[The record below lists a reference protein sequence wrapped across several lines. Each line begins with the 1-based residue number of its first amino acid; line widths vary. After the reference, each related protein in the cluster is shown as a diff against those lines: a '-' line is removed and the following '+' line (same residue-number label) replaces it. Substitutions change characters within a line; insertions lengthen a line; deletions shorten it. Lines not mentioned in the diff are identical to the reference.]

1 MVAAFPFPPASRE
14 QEHNVMTK
22 KKIGL
27 IGAGLMGHGIGKNIV
42 TKGYELIVLAHRN
55 RAPIDD
61 LLSKGAKE
69 GKTARAVA
77 EASDVVFL
85 CVTGSPQVEDL
96 VFRKDGLL
104 EAMRPGLIIA
114 DCSTAE
120 PTSTLKVAEAVH
132 SKGGHFVDTPL
143 VRTPKEAEEG
153 KLGLMTGGD
162 EKVLKDIRPILDCF
176 ADTIIHA
183 GPVGSGHTLKLI
195 NNFIAIGTAAVVA
208 EGIAAGLMAKVN
220 MNALNDIVMAGGGRS
235 VMFERLIKVPL
246 ANDDSAAKFAIDNA
260 RKDVR
265 YYTNMTETMPLASFV
280 AEAVHQT
287 LVLASAQGYGQKYVP
302 RLINLACE
310 LNGVKL

>member
-1 MVAAFPFPPASRE
+1 MA
-14 QEHNVMTK
+14 K
-22 KKIGL
+22 KKVGL

-42 TKGYELIVLAHRN
+42 TKGYELSVMGHRN
-55 RAPIDD
+55 RTPIDD
-61 LLSKGAKE
+61 LVSKGAKE
-69 GKTARAVA
+69 GKTPKAIA

-104 EAMRPGLIIA
+104 DGIKPGLIIA

-120 PTSTLKVAEAVH
+120 PTSTVKVAEAIQA
-132 SKGGHFVDTPL
+132 KGGYFVDTPM

-162 EKVLKDIRPILDCF
+162 EKVLEDIRPILDCF

-183 GPVGSGHTLKLI
+183 GPVGAGHTLKLI

-208 EGIAAGLMAKVN
+208 EGIAAGLKAKVD
-220 MNALNDIVMAGGGRS
+220 MKALNDIVVAGGAKS
-235 VMFERLIKVPL
+235 VMFERIIKVPL
-246 ANDDSAAKFAIDNA
+246 SDDDSAAKFAIDNA

-265 YYTNMTETMPLASFV
+265 YYTNMTETMPLASPV

-287 LVLASAQGYGQKYVP
+287 LVLAAAQGYGQKYVP
-302 RLINLACE
+302 RLVNLACQ
-310 LNGVKL
+310 LNGIKL

>member
-1 MVAAFPFPPASRE
+1 
-14 QEHNVMTK
+14 MTK
-22 KKIGL
+22 KKVGL

-42 TKGYELIVLAHRN
+42 TKGYELTVLAHRN

-61 LLSKGAKE
+61 LIAKGAKE
-69 GKTARAVA
+69 GKTARAIA

-85 CVTGSPQVEDL
+85 CVTGSPQVEDTI
-96 VFRKDGLL
+96 FRKDGLL
-104 EAMRPGLIIA
+104 EGIRPGMVIA

-120 PTSTLKVAEAVH
+120 PSSTVKVAEAIAA
-132 SKGGHFVDTPL
+132 KGAHFVDTPL

-183 GPVGSGHTLKLI
+183 GPVGAGHTLKLI

-208 EGIAAGLMAKVN
+208 EGISAGLKAKVD
-220 MNALNDIVMAGGGRS
+220 MKALNDIVMAGGARS
-235 VMFERLIKVPL
+235 VMFERIIKVPL
-246 ANDDSAAKFAIDNA
+246 NDDDTAAKFAIDNA
-260 RKDVR
+260 RKDLR
-265 YYTNMTETMPLASFV
+265 YYTNMTETMPLSSYV

-287 LVLASAQGYGQKYVP
+287 LVLAAAQGYGPKYVP
-302 RLINLACE
+302 RLVNLICQ
-310 LNGVKL
+310 LNGIKI

>member
-1 MVAAFPFPPASRE
+1 
-14 QEHNVMTK
+14 MTK
-22 KKIGL
+22 KKVGL

-42 TKGYELIVLAHRN
+42 TKGYELTVLAHRN
-55 RAPIDD
+55 RTPIDD
-61 LLSKGAKE
+61 LISKGAKE
-69 GKTARAVA
+69 GKSPRNIA

-85 CVTGSPQVEDL
+85 CVTGSPQVENL

-104 EAMRPGLIIA
+104 DGMKPGLIIA

-120 PTSTLKVAEAVH
+120 PSSTAKVAEAIQA
-132 SKGGHFVDTPL
+132 KGGHFVDTPL

-183 GPVGSGHTLKLI
+183 GPVGAGHTLKLV
-195 NNFIAIGTAAVVA
+195 NNFIAIGTAAVLA
-208 EGIAAGLMAKVN
+208 EGIAAGLKAKVD
-220 MNALNDIVMAGGGRS
+220 MKALNDIVMAGGAKS
-235 VMFERLIKVPL
+235 VMFERLVKVPL
-246 ANDDSAAKFAIDNA
+246 SNDDSAAKFAIDNA

-265 YYTNMTETMPLASFV
+265 YYTNMTETMPLTSYV

-287 LVLASAQGYGQKYVP
+287 LVLASAQGYGQKFVP
-302 RLINLACE
+302 RLVNLACQ
-310 LNGVKL
+310 LNGIKI

>member
-1 MVAAFPFPPASRE
+1 
-14 QEHNVMTK
+14 MTK
-22 KKIGL
+22 KKVGL

-42 TKGYELIVLAHRN
+42 TKGYALTVLAHRN

-61 LLSKGAKE
+61 LIAKGAKE
-69 GKTARAVA
+69 GKTARAIA

-85 CVTGSPQVEDL
+85 CVTGSPQVEDTI
-96 VFRKDGLL
+96 FRKDGLL
-104 EAMRPGLIIA
+104 EGLRPGMVVA

-120 PTSTLKVAEAVH
+120 PSSTAKVAEAIH
-132 SKGGHFVDTPL
+132 AKGAHFVDTPL

-162 EKVLKDIRPILDCF
+162 EKVLKDIRPLLDCF

-183 GPVGSGHTLKLI
+183 GPVGAGHTLKLL

-208 EGIAAGLMAKVN
+208 EGIAAGLKAKVD
-220 MNALNDIVMAGGGRS
+220 MQALHDIVMAGGAKS

-246 ANDDSAAKFAIDNA
+246 NDDDSAAKFAIDNA
-260 RKDVR
+260 RKDIR
-265 YYTNMTETMPLASFV
+265 YYTNMTETMPMSSFV

-287 LVLASAQGYGQKYVP
+287 LVLAAAQGYGPKYVP
-302 RLINLACE
+302 RLVNLICQ
-310 LNGVKL
+310 LNGIKI

>member
-1 MVAAFPFPPASRE
+1 
-14 QEHNVMTK
+14 MTK
-22 KKIGL
+22 KKVGL

-42 TKGYELIVLAHRN
+42 TKGYELTILAHRN

-61 LLSKGAKE
+61 LIAKGAKE
-69 GKTARAVA
+69 GKTARAIA

-85 CVTGSPQVEDL
+85 CVTGSPQVEDAI
-96 VFRKDGLL
+96 FRKDGLL
-104 EAMRPGLIIA
+104 DGIRPGMVIA

-120 PTSTLKVAEAVH
+120 PSSTVRVAEAIAA
-132 SKGGHFVDTPL
+132 KGAHFVDTPL

-183 GPVGSGHTLKLI
+183 GPVGAGHTLKLI

-208 EGIAAGLMAKVN
+208 EGISAGLKAKVD
-220 MNALNDIVMAGGGRS
+220 MKALNDIVMAGGARS
-235 VMFERLIKVPL
+235 VMFERIIKVPL
-246 ANDDSAAKFAIDNA
+246 NDDDTAAKFAIDNA
-260 RKDVR
+260 RKDLR
-265 YYTNMTETMPLASFV
+265 YYTNMTETMPLSSYV

-287 LVLASAQGYGQKYVP
+287 LVLAAAQGYGPKYVP
-302 RLINLACE
+302 RLVNLICQ
-310 LNGVKL
+310 LNGIKI

>member
-1 MVAAFPFPPASRE
+1 
-14 QEHNVMTK
+14 MTK
-22 KKIGL
+22 KKVGL

-42 TKGYELIVLAHRN
+42 TKGYELTVLAHRN

-61 LLSKGAKE
+61 LIGKGAKE
-69 GKTARAVA
+69 GKSPRAIA
-77 EASDVVFL
+77 EASDVVIL

-104 EAMRPGLIIA
+104 DGMKPGLIIA

-120 PTSTLKVAEAVH
+120 PSSTVKVAEAIQA
-132 SKGGHFVDTPL
+132 KGGHFVDTPL

-162 EKVLKDIRPILDCF
+162 EKVLKDIRPILECF

-183 GPVGSGHTLKLI
+183 GPIGAGHTLKLV

-208 EGIAAGLMAKVN
+208 EGIAAGLKAKVD
-220 MNALNDIVMAGGGRS
+220 MKALNDIVMAGGAKS
-235 VMFERLIKVPL
+235 VMFERLIKVPIS
-246 ANDDSAAKFAIDNA
+246 NDDSMAKFAIDNA

-265 YYTNMTETMPLASFV
+265 YYTNMTETMPLTSYV

-287 LVLASAQGYGQKYVP
+287 LVLASAQGYGEKYVP
-302 RLINLACE
+302 RLVNLACQ
-310 LNGVKL
+310 LNGIKI

>member
-1 MVAAFPFPPASRE
+1 
-14 QEHNVMTK
+14 MTK
-22 KKIGL
+22 KKVGL

-42 TKGYELIVLAHRN
+42 TKGYGLTVLAHRN

-61 LLSKGAKE
+61 LIAKGAKE
-69 GKTARAVA
+69 GKTARAIA

-85 CVTGSPQVEDL
+85 CVTGSPQVEDTI
-96 VFRKDGLL
+96 FRKDGLL
-104 EAMRPGLIIA
+104 EGLRSGMVIA

-120 PTSTLKVAEAVH
+120 PSSTAKVAEAIQA
-132 SKGGHFVDTPL
+132 KGAHFVDTPL

-183 GPVGSGHTLKLI
+183 GPVGAGHTLKLI

-208 EGIAAGLMAKVN
+208 EGIAAGLKAKVD
-220 MNALNDIVMAGGGRS
+220 MKALNDIVMAGGAKS
-235 VMFERLIKVPL
+235 VMFERIIKVPL
-246 ANDDSAAKFAIDNA
+246 SDDDSAAKFAIDNA
-260 RKDVR
+260 RKDIR
-265 YYTNMTETMPLASFV
+265 YYTNMTEMMPLASPV

-287 LVLASAQGYGQKYVP
+287 LVLAAAQGYGPKYVP
-302 RLINLACE
+302 RLVNLVCQ
-310 LNGVKL
+310 LNGIKL

>member
-1 MVAAFPFPPASRE
+1 
-14 QEHNVMTK
+14 MTK
-22 KKIGL
+22 KKVGL

-42 TKGYELIVLAHRN
+42 TKGYGLIVMGHRN

-61 LLSKGAKE
+61 LIGKGAKE
-69 GKTARAVA
+69 AKSARAVA
-77 EASDVVFL
+77 EASDVVLL

-104 EAMRPGLIIA
+104 DGMKPGLVIA

-120 PTSTLKVAEAVH
+120 PASSLKIAEAVH
-132 SKGGHFVDTPL
+132 ARGGHFVDTPL

-162 EKVLKDIRPILDCF
+162 EKVLEDIRPILDCF

-183 GPVGSGHTLKLI
+183 GPVGAGHTLKLI

-208 EGIAAGLMAKVN
+208 EGIAAGLKAKVD
-220 MNALNDIVMAGGGRS
+220 MRALNDIVMAGGARS
-235 VMFERLIKVPL
+235 VMFERIIKVPL
-246 ANDDSAAKFAIDNA
+246 ANDDSAAKFALDNA

-265 YYTNMTETMPLASFV
+265 YYTNMTEKMPLASFV

-287 LVLASAQGYGQKYVP
+287 LVLASAQGYGDKYVP
-302 RLINLACE
+302 RLVDLACQ

>member
-1 MVAAFPFPPASRE
+1 
-14 QEHNVMTK
+14 MTK
-22 KKIGL
+22 KKVGL

-42 TKGYELIVLAHRN
+42 TKGYELTVLAHRN

-61 LLSKGAKE
+61 LIGKGAKE
-69 GKTARAVA
+69 GKTPRAIA

-96 VFRKDGLL
+96 IFRKDGVL
-104 EAMRPGLIIA
+104 EGLKPGLIIA

-120 PTSTLKVAEAVH
+120 PASTVKVADAVKA
-132 SKGGHFVDTPL
+132 KGGHFVDTPL

-162 EKVLKDIRPILDCF
+162 ETVLKDIRPILDCF

-183 GPVGSGHTLKLI
+183 GPVGAGHTLKLI
-195 NNFIAIGTAAVVA
+195 NNFIALGTAAVVA
-208 EGIAAGLMAKVN
+208 EGIAAALKGKVDIK
-220 MNALNDIVMAGGGRS
+220 ALNDIVMAGGAKS
-235 VMFERLIKVPL
+235 VMFERFIRVPL
-246 ANDDSAAKFAIDNA
+246 ANDDSMAKFAIDNA

-265 YYTNMTETMPLASFV
+265 YYTNMTETMPLTSYV

-287 LVLASAQGYGQKYVP
+287 LVLASAQGYGDKYIP
-302 RLINLACE
+302 RLINLACQ
-310 LNGVKL
+310 LNGIKL

>member
-1 MVAAFPFPPASRE
+1 MA
-14 QEHNVMTK
+14 K
-22 KKIGL
+22 KKVGL

-42 TKGYELIVLAHRN
+42 TKGYELTVLGHRN

-61 LLSKGAKE
+61 LIAKGAKE
-69 GKTARAVA
+69 GKSPRAVA

-96 VFRKDGLL
+96 IFRKDGLL
-104 EAMRPGLIIA
+104 DGMKAGLIIA

-120 PTSTLKVAEAVH
+120 PTSTRKVAEAVQA
-132 SKGGHFVDTPL
+132 KGGHFVDVPM

-183 GPVGSGHTLKLI
+183 GPVGAAHTLKLI

-208 EGIAAGLMAKVN
+208 EGIAAGLKAGVSMQ
-220 MNALNDIVMAGGGRS
+220 ALNDIVMAGGAKS
-235 VMFERLIKVPL
+235 VMFERIIKVPL
-246 ANDDSAAKFAIDNA
+246 ADDDSAAKFAIDNA

-265 YYTNMTETMPLASFV
+265 YYTNMTETMPLASPV

-287 LVLASAQGYGQKYVP
+287 LVLGSAQGYGQKYVP
-302 RLINLACE
+302 RLVNLACS
-310 LNGVKL
+310 LNGIKL

>member
-1 MVAAFPFPPASRE
+1 M
-14 QEHNVMTK
+14 
-22 KKIGL
+22 
-27 IGAGLMGHGIGKNIV
+27 
-42 TKGYELIVLAHRN
+42 
-55 RAPIDD
+55 
-61 LLSKGAKE
+61 
-69 GKTARAVA
+69 
-77 EASDVVFL
+77 
-85 CVTGSPQVEDL
+85 
-96 VFRKDGLL
+96 
-104 EAMRPGLIIA
+104 
-114 DCSTAE
+114 
-120 PTSTLKVAEAVH
+120 
-132 SKGGHFVDTPL
+132 

-153 KLGLMTGGD
+153 KLALMTGGD

-183 GPVGSGHTLKLI
+183 GPVGAGHTLKLI

-208 EGIAAGLMAKVN
+208 EGIAAGLKAKVD
-220 MNALNDIVMAGGGRS
+220 MTALNDIVMAGGGHS

>member
-1 MVAAFPFPPASRE
+1 
-14 QEHNVMTK
+14 MTK
-22 KKIGL
+22 QRVGL

-42 TKGYELIVLAHRN
+42 TKGYGLTVLAHRN

-61 LLSKGAKE
+61 LIAKGAKE
-69 GKTARAVA
+69 GKTPRAIA

-85 CVTGSPQVEDL
+85 CVTGSPQVEDTI
-96 VFRKDGLL
+96 FRKDGLL
-104 EAMRPGLIIA
+104 EGLRSGMVIA

-120 PTSTLKVAEAVH
+120 PSSTAKVAEAIKA
-132 SKGGHFVDTPL
+132 KGAHFVDTPL

-183 GPVGSGHTLKLI
+183 GPVGAGHTLKLI

-208 EGIAAGLMAKVN
+208 EGIAAGLKAKVD
-220 MNALNDIVMAGGGRS
+220 MKALNDIVMAGGAKS
-235 VMFERLIKVPL
+235 VMFERIIKVPL
-246 ANDDSAAKFAIDNA
+246 SDDDSAAKFAIDNA
-260 RKDVR
+260 RKDIR
-265 YYTNMTETMPLASFV
+265 YYTNMTETMPLASPV

-287 LVLASAQGYGQKYVP
+287 LVLAAAQGYGPKYVP
-302 RLINLACE
+302 RLVNLVCQ
-310 LNGVKL
+310 LNGIKL

>member
-1 MVAAFPFPPASRE
+1 
-14 QEHNVMTK
+14 MTK
-22 KKIGL
+22 KKVGL

-42 TKGYELIVLAHRN
+42 TKGYELTVLAHRN

-61 LLSKGAKE
+61 LIAKGAKE
-69 GKTARAVA
+69 GKTARAIA

-85 CVTGSPQVEDL
+85 CVTGSPQVEDTI
-96 VFRKDGLL
+96 FRKDGLL
-104 EAMRPGLIIA
+104 EGLRPGMVIA

-120 PTSTLKVAEAVH
+120 PSSTAKVAEAVAA
-132 SKGGHFVDTPL
+132 KGAHFVDTPL

-183 GPVGSGHTLKLI
+183 GPVGAGHTLKLL

-208 EGIAAGLMAKVN
+208 EGIAAGLKAKVD
-220 MNALNDIVMAGGGRS
+220 MQALNDIVMAGGARS
-235 VMFERLIKVPL
+235 VMFERIIKVPL
-246 ANDDSAAKFAIDNA
+246 NDDDSAAKFAIDNA
-260 RKDVR
+260 RKDIR
-265 YYTNMTETMPLASFV
+265 YYTNMTETMPMSSFV

-287 LVLASAQGYGQKYVP
+287 LVLASAQGYGPKYVP
-302 RLINLACE
+302 RLVNLICQ
-310 LNGVKL
+310 LNGIKL

>member
-1 MVAAFPFPPASRE
+1 
-14 QEHNVMTK
+14 MTK

-42 TKGYELIVLAHRN
+42 TKGYALTVLAHRN

-61 LLSKGAKE
+61 LIAKGAKE
-69 GKTARAVA
+69 GKTARAIA

-85 CVTGSPQVEDL
+85 CVTGSPQVEDTI
-96 VFRKDGLL
+96 FRKDGLL
-104 EAMRPGLIIA
+104 EGLRPGMIVA

-120 PTSTLKVAEAVH
+120 PSSTAKVAEAIQA
-132 SKGGHFVDTPL
+132 KGAHFVDIPL

-153 KLGLMTGGD
+153 RLGLMTGGD

-183 GPVGSGHTLKLI
+183 GPVGAGHTLKLI

-208 EGIAAGLMAKVN
+208 EGIAAGLKAKVD
-220 MNALNDIVMAGGGRS
+220 MKALNDIVMAGGAKS
-235 VMFERLIKVPL
+235 VMFERIIKVPL
-246 ANDDSAAKFAIDNA
+246 SDDDSAAKFAIDNA
-260 RKDVR
+260 RKDIR
-265 YYTNMTETMPLASFV
+265 YYTNMTETMPLASPV

-287 LVLASAQGYGQKYVP
+287 LVLAAAQGYGPKYVP
-302 RLINLACE
+302 RLVNLVCQ
-310 LNGVKL
+310 LNGIKL

>member
-1 MVAAFPFPPASRE
+1 
-14 QEHNVMTK
+14 MTK
-22 KKIGL
+22 KKVGL

-42 TKGYELIVLAHRN
+42 TKGYELTVLAHRN

-61 LLSKGAKE
+61 LIAKGAKE
-69 GKTARAVA
+69 GKTARAIA

-85 CVTGSPQVEDL
+85 CVTGSPQVEDTI
-96 VFRKDGLL
+96 FRKDGLL
-104 EAMRPGLIIA
+104 EGLRPGMIIA

-120 PTSTLKVAEAVH
+120 PSSTAKVAQAVQA
-132 SKGGHFVDTPL
+132 KGAHFVDTPL

-183 GPVGSGHTLKLI
+183 GPVGAGHTLKLI

-208 EGIAAGLMAKVN
+208 EGISAGLKAKVD
-220 MNALNDIVMAGGGRS
+220 MKALNDIVMAGGAKS
-235 VMFERLIKVPL
+235 VMFERIIKVPL
-246 ANDDSAAKFAIDNA
+246 NDDDSAAKFAIDNA
-260 RKDVR
+260 RKDIR
-265 YYTNMTETMPLASFV
+265 YYTNMTETMPLASPV

-287 LVLASAQGYGQKYVP
+287 LVLAAAQGYGPKYVP
-302 RLINLACE
+302 RLVNLICQ
-310 LNGVKL
+310 LNGIKL

>member
-1 MVAAFPFPPASRE
+1 
-14 QEHNVMTK
+14 MTK
-22 KKIGL
+22 KKVGL

-42 TKGYELIVLAHRN
+42 TKGYELTVLAHRN

-61 LLSKGAKE
+61 LIAKGAKE
-69 GKTARAVA
+69 GKTARAIA

-85 CVTGSPQVEDL
+85 CVTGSPQVEDAI
-96 VFRKDGLL
+96 FRKDGLL
-104 EAMRPGLIIA
+104 DGIRPGMVIA

-120 PTSTLKVAEAVH
+120 PSSTVKVAEAIAA
-132 SKGGHFVDTPL
+132 KGAHFVDTPL

-183 GPVGSGHTLKLI
+183 GPVGAGHTLKLI

-208 EGIAAGLMAKVN
+208 EGISAGLKAKVD
-220 MNALNDIVMAGGGRS
+220 MKALNDIVMAGGARS
-235 VMFERLIKVPL
+235 VMFERIIKVPL
-246 ANDDSAAKFAIDNA
+246 NDDDTAAKFAIDNA
-260 RKDVR
+260 RKDLR
-265 YYTNMTETMPLASFV
+265 YYTNMTETMPLSSYV

-287 LVLASAQGYGQKYVP
+287 LVLAAAQGYGPKYVP
-302 RLINLACE
+302 RLVNLICQ
-310 LNGVKL
+310 LNGIKI

>member
-1 MVAAFPFPPASRE
+1 
-14 QEHNVMTK
+14 MTK
-22 KKIGL
+22 KKVGL

-42 TKGYELIVLAHRN
+42 TKGYELTVLAHRN

-61 LLSKGAKE
+61 LIGKGAKE
-69 GKTARAVA
+69 GKTPRAIA

-96 VFRKDGLL
+96 IFRKDGVL
-104 EAMRPGLIIA
+104 EGMKPGLIVA

-120 PTSTLKVAEAVH
+120 PASTVKVADAVKA
-132 SKGGHFVDTPL
+132 KGGHFVDTPL

-162 EKVLKDIRPILDCF
+162 EAVLRDIRPILDCF

-183 GPVGSGHTLKLI
+183 GPVGAGHTLKLI
-195 NNFIAIGTAAVVA
+195 NNFIALGTAAVVA
-208 EGIAAGLMAKVN
+208 EGIAAALKGKVDIK
-220 MNALNDIVMAGGGRS
+220 ALNDIVMAGGAKS
-235 VMFERLIKVPL
+235 VMFERFIKVPL
-246 ANDDSAAKFAIDNA
+246 ANDDSMAKFAIDNA

-265 YYTNMTETMPLASFV
+265 YYTNMTETMPLTSYV

-287 LVLASAQGYGQKYVP
+287 LVLASAQGYGDKYIP
-302 RLINLACE
+302 RLINLACQ
-310 LNGVKL
+310 LNGIKL

>member
-1 MVAAFPFPPASRE
+1 MA
-14 QEHNVMTK
+14 K
-22 KKIGL
+22 KKVGL
-27 IGAGLMGHGIGKNIV
+27 IGVGLMGHGIGKNIV
-42 TKGYELIVLAHRN
+42 TKGYELSVMGHRN
-55 RAPIDD
+55 RTPIDD
-61 LLSKGAKE
+61 LVSKGAKE
-69 GKTARAVA
+69 GKTPKAIA

-104 EAMRPGLIIA
+104 DGIKPGLIIA

-120 PTSTLKVAEAVH
+120 PTSTVKVAEAIQA
-132 SKGGHFVDTPL
+132 KGGYFVDTPM

-162 EKVLKDIRPILDCF
+162 EKVLEDIRPILDCF

-183 GPVGSGHTLKLI
+183 GPVGAGHTLKLI

-208 EGIAAGLMAKVN
+208 EGIAAGLKAKVD
-220 MNALNDIVMAGGGRS
+220 MKALNDIVVAGGAKS
-235 VMFERLIKVPL
+235 VMFERIIKVPL
-246 ANDDSAAKFAIDNA
+246 SDDDSAAKFAIDNA

-265 YYTNMTETMPLASFV
+265 YYTNMTETMPLASPV

-287 LVLASAQGYGQKYVP
+287 LVLAAAQGYGQKYVP
-302 RLINLACE
+302 RLVNLACQ
-310 LNGVKL
+310 LNGIKL

>member
-1 MVAAFPFPPASRE
+1 
-14 QEHNVMTK
+14 MTK
-22 KKIGL
+22 KKVGL

-42 TKGYELIVLAHRN
+42 TKGYGLTVLAHRN

-61 LLSKGAKE
+61 LIAKGAKE
-69 GKTARAVA
+69 GKTPRAIA

-85 CVTGSPQVEDL
+85 CVTGSPQVEDTI
-96 VFRKDGLL
+96 FRKDGLL
-104 EAMRPGLIIA
+104 EGLRSGMVIA

-120 PTSTLKVAEAVH
+120 PSSTAKVAEAIQA
-132 SKGGHFVDTPL
+132 KGAHFVDTPL

-183 GPVGSGHTLKLI
+183 GPVGAGHTLKLI

-208 EGIAAGLMAKVN
+208 EGIAAGLKAKVD
-220 MNALNDIVMAGGGRS
+220 MKALNDIVMAGGAKS
-235 VMFERLIKVPL
+235 VMFERIIKVPL
-246 ANDDSAAKFAIDNA
+246 SDDDSAAKFAIDNA
-260 RKDVR
+260 RKDIR
-265 YYTNMTETMPLASFV
+265 YYTNMTEMMPLASPV

-287 LVLASAQGYGQKYVP
+287 LVLAAAQGYGPKYVP
-302 RLINLACE
+302 RLVNLVCQ
-310 LNGVKL
+310 LNGIKL

>member
-1 MVAAFPFPPASRE
+1 MA
-14 QEHNVMTK
+14 K
-22 KKIGL
+22 KKVGL

-42 TKGYELIVLAHRN
+42 TKGYELTVLGHRN

-61 LLSKGAKE
+61 LIARGAKE
-69 GKTARAVA
+69 GKTPRAIA

-96 VFRKDGLL
+96 IFRKDGLL
-104 EAMRPGLIIA
+104 DGMKPGLIIA

-120 PTSTLKVAEAVH
+120 PTSTRKVAEAVH
-132 SKGGHFVDTPL
+132 AKGGHFVDVPM

-162 EKVLKDIRPILDCF
+162 EKVLKDIHPILDCF

-183 GPVGSGHTLKLI
+183 GPVGAGHTLKLI
-195 NNFIAIGTAAVVA
+195 NNFIAIGTASVVA
-208 EGIAAGLMAKVN
+208 EGIAAGLKAGVDMK
-220 MNALNDIVMAGGGRS
+220 ALNDIVMAGGAKS
-235 VMFERLIKVPL
+235 VMFERIIKVPL
-246 ANDDSAAKFAIDNA
+246 ADDDSAAKFAIDNA

-265 YYTNMTETMPLASFV
+265 YYTNMTETMPLASPV

-287 LVLASAQGYGQKYVP
+287 LVLGSAQGYGDKYVP
-302 RLINLACE
+302 RLVNLICQ
-310 LNGVKL
+310 LNGIKL

>member
-1 MVAAFPFPPASRE
+1 
-14 QEHNVMTK
+14 MTK
-22 KKIGL
+22 KKVGL

-42 TKGYELIVLAHRN
+42 TKGYELTILAHRN

-61 LLSKGAKE
+61 LIAKGAKE
-69 GKTARAVA
+69 GKTARAIA

-85 CVTGSPQVEDL
+85 CVTGSPQVEDAI
-96 VFRKDGLL
+96 FRKDGLL
-104 EAMRPGLIIA
+104 DGIRPGMVIA

-120 PTSTLKVAEAVH
+120 PSSTVKVAEAIAA
-132 SKGGHFVDTPL
+132 KGAHFVDTPL

-183 GPVGSGHTLKLI
+183 GPVGAGHTLKLI

-208 EGIAAGLMAKVN
+208 EGISAGLKAKVD
-220 MNALNDIVMAGGGRS
+220 MKALNDIVMAGGARS
-235 VMFERLIKVPL
+235 VMFERIIKVPL
-246 ANDDSAAKFAIDNA
+246 NDDDTAAKFAIDNA
-260 RKDVR
+260 RKDLR
-265 YYTNMTETMPLASFV
+265 YYTNMTETMPLSSYV

-287 LVLASAQGYGQKYVP
+287 LVLAAAQGYGPKYVP
-302 RLINLACE
+302 RLVNLICQ
-310 LNGVKL
+310 LNGIKI